1 MIPHKLVKSQT
12 AGPLPSLAINSLRDP
27 ELLADLKKLRI
38 GSNKGGLTQP
48 GQIK

>member
-1 MIPHKLVKSQT
+1 MSQA
-12 AGPLPSLAINSLRDP
+12 AGPLPSLANNSLMDP

-38 GSNKGGLTQP
+38 GSNNGGLTQP